1 MLAGSRLLLTGV
13 VTQDSLAF
21 AIARRAQELG
31 ADVLLTSLP
40 RVRELAVEAARALPF
55 PVDVLDADLTAPEDV
70 AALETT
76 LRERWGTVGGT
87 VGGTDEGT
95 VDGILHAVAFAPKEA
110 LTSFLDA
117 SSAPVE
123 VAFRTSVHTYAVLGR
138 LLRDLAPPSGGS
150 LVGLHFDASRAWPV
164 YEWMGVCKAALVSA
178 NQYAARDLGVTGS
191 RANLVAA
198 GPLHTRAALGIPR
211 FEELLRSWR
220 EQAPLPWDAH
230 DAAPVADVVCF
241 LLSRASRAITGSVVH
256 ADSGHASIASP
267 LRRDAEPV

>member
-13 VTQDSLAF
+13 VTQDSIAF
-21 AIARRAQELG
+21 ATARRAQELG
-31 ADVLLTSLP
+31 AEVLLTALP
-40 RVRELAVEAARALPF
+40 RVRELAVEAARALPS
-55 PVDVLDADLTAPEDV
+55 PVDVLDADLTAPADV
-70 AALETT
+70 AALEAS
-76 LRERWGTVGGT
+76 LRERWGTV
-87 VGGTDEGT
+87 
-95 VDGILHAVAFAPKEA
+95 DGVLHAVAFAPKEA

-150 LVGLHFDASRAWPV
+150 LVGLHFDAARAWPV

-220 EQAPLPWDAH
+220 EQAPLPWDAQ
-230 DAAPVADVVCF
+230 DSAPVADVVCF
-241 LLSRASRAITGSVVH
+241 LLSPASRAITGSVVH
-256 ADSGHASIASP
+256 ADSGHAAIASP
-267 LRRDAEPV
+267 LRRDPERA